1 MAFLG
6 VLLMIQ
12 GFGGLIAD
20 HFFDKSF
27 GLLHLW
33 FEGGTLT
40 AVSAAVG
47 ILGLVVTVLGVR
59 DAAKQKS

>member
-20 HFFDKSF
+20 YFFDKSF
-27 GLLHLW
+27 GLLHLC

-40 AVSAAVG
+40 AASTVVG
-47 ILGLVVTVLGVR
+47 LLGLVVTVLSVR
-59 DAAKQKS
+59 AEERS